1 MQKVFLALKTV
12 TAVCPEQVTLHTSFV
27 FQYKDT
33 NGHALQAVLS
43 TSTEAD
49 ETFFQTVAH

>member
-1 MQKVFLALKTV
+1 MQKVFLELKTV

-49 ETFFQTVAH
+49 EKFFQTVAH